1 MRGVPSDFLASLA
14 LAAVSFLFAFLLSC
28 IAQQEEGGEMRG
40 RLDDGYC
47 LSRVVVVAVIC
58 VAIAALIREAF
69 VRYPKTACAA
79 LIFVVM
85 LISHVALA
93 HSWYDLSCCS
103 TYDCAPVEG
112 KQVEERGY
120 DTYFRG
126 DLVPPE
132 KIKDGKDEFWHACL
146 PLVDGKP
153 VLRCLYRP
161 IRGT

>member
-1 MRGVPSDFLASLA
+1 MRGVPSEFLAGLA
-14 LAAVSFLFAFLLSC
+14 LAAFSFLFAFLLSC
-28 IAQQEEGGEMRG
+28 IAELEEGDVRG

-47 LSRVVVVAVIC
+47 LSRTVVVAVIC
-58 VAIAALIREAF
+58 VAIAALIREVF

-103 TYDCAPVEG
+103 TYDCAPLKNQRDVTEAG
-112 KQVEERGY
+112 T